1 MFRDSVVRIH
11 LFSGSSIVNS
21 LRSWIAHAQKT
32 HMRKKRTHAYA
43 IEPSVD
49 GDFWHLKL
57 RPQSHLFRL
66 ICTRIVLIMLVIS
79 LWLNRITGALWLV
92 KHILYISPKP
102 QSYLQQFLSV
112 NGRNNLPNTT
122 SFLTFLSITRYVR
135 RKNCTLLE
143 TKLNW
148 VFNFKLHSR

>member
-1 MFRDSVVRIH
+1 MQS
-11 LFSGSSIVNS
+11 S
-21 LRSWIAHAQKT
+21 LRLTAIFDILNSGLSPTYSDLFAH
-32 HMRKKRTHAYA
+32 
-43 IEPSVD
+43 V
-49 GDFWHLKL
+49 
-57 RPQSHLFRL
+57 
-66 ICTRIVLIMLVIS
+66 VLIMLVIS

-122 SFLTFLSITRYVR
+122 YFLTFLSITRYVR

>member
-1 MFRDSVVRIH
+1 
-11 LFSGSSIVNS
+11 
-21 LRSWIAHAQKT
+21 
-32 HMRKKRTHAYA
+32 
-43 IEPSVD
+43 
-49 GDFWHLKL
+49 
-57 RPQSHLFRL
+57 
-66 ICTRIVLIMLVIS
+66 MLVIS
-79 LWLNRITGALWLV
+79 LWLNRITGALCMV

-122 SFLTFLSITRYVR
+122 YFLTFLSITRYVR

-148 VFNFKLHSR
+148 VFNFSYILDNACYQSYSRTLGQSYKLLTRKTVFGCYYFPFLMFPVKQNLKNKKMTLALKKFTQTKACISGVF

>member
-1 MFRDSVVRIH
+1 MQS
-11 LFSGSSIVNS
+11 S
-21 LRSWIAHAQKT
+21 LRLT
-32 HMRKKRTHAYA
+32 A
-43 IEPSVD
+43 IFDILNS
-49 GDFWHLKL
+49 GL
-57 RPQSHLFRL
+57 RPQASGLSPTYSDLFAHV
-66 ICTRIVLIMLVIS
+66 VLIMLVIS

-122 SFLTFLSITRYVR
+122 YFLTFLSITRYVR